1 MPRSLSSRII
11 LSGATAAVFSL
22 SAGSHA
28 STLEA
33 GVLTIGSDLTYP
45 PYNYLENKKAAGFDA
60 EFMEKIA
67 AGAKLNAKVV
77 DTRFAN
83 LILGVNLGKIDVV
96 ASTLYVT
103 PERAKQ
109 VDYIPY
115 MKTGGSLVSLKTSAF
130 QPTAPEDLCGKRVS
144 SIKGAAWIAK
154 FNKLSETTCKEKGL
168 DPIVVREFPSS
179 PEATQALLAKAVD
192 AQFEDAA
199 VSKAA
204 VEKSG
209 GRLVIS
215 SQRVIYPVVVG
226 LALDK
231 KNTELTTALTQSF
244 DAYKK
249 SGEYDKLLKKYN
261 VELPTAAEVQA
272 ALEGKL

>member
-1 MPRSLSSRII
+1 MYTRRISRLALASAATVLILPLASL
-11 LSGATAAVFSL
+11 AA
-22 SAGSHA
+22 
-28 STLEA
+28 TLEK

-45 PYNYLENKKAAGFDA
+45 PYNYLDNNKAAGFDA
-60 EFMEKIA
+60 EFMEKLA
-67 AGAKLNAKVV
+67 AGAQLKAKVV

-83 LILGVNLGKIDVV
+83 LILGVNLGKIDVI

-115 MKTGGSLVSLKTSAF
+115 MKTGGSLIALKNAAF
-130 QPTAPEDLCGKRVS
+130 LPQQPADLCGKKVS

-154 FNKLSETTCKEKGL
+154 FAKVSETTCKEKGL
-168 DPIVVREFPSS
+168 GAIVVREFPSS

-199 VSKAA
+199 VAKAA
-204 VEKSG
+204 LAKSG
-209 GRLVIS
+209 GRLLIS
-215 SQRVIYPVVVG
+215 SSEIIYPVVVG

-231 KNTELTTALTQSF
+231 KNKELTALLSESF
-244 DAYKK
+244 ETLKK
-249 SGEYDKLLKKYN
+249 SGDYGRLLAKYN
-261 VELPTAAEVQA
+261 VQLPSAGEVQS
-272 ALEGKL
+272 ALDGTL